1 MLRLAVFGLVEQQH
15 TTHLGVIEGLTEFLP
30 VSSTGHL
37 LLAEH
42 FLGLS
47 LGNDT
52 LDKTFTVLVQIG
64 TILALVLVY
73 FKKFFGL
80 ALASPRDPKARNFI
94 IGVVIAFLPAA
105 AIGAALHGFI
115 KGVLFNPLI
124 VCIALVVG
132 GFVLLFVEELPIER
146 RHKDATEF
154 PIGMAFKIGVLQCLA
169 MIPGVSRSGATIV
182 GAMLMGADKKSAAE
196 FSFFLSIPTMAGAF
210 AYDLFKNYKNLS
222 PDGSFLII
230 IGFVTA
236 FVSGLFVVTT
246 FLNYVSRRGFGVF
259 AWWRILVGTI
269 GLVALLMAK

>member
-1 MLRLAVFGLVEQQH
+1 MDIEIFKAAA
-15 TTHLGVIEGLTEFLP
+15 LGIIEGLTEFLP

-47 LGNDT
+47 LGNET
-52 LDKTFTVLVQIG
+52 LDKTFTVLVQFG

-73 FKKFFGL
+73 FKKL
-80 ALASPRDPKARNFI
+80 WRMLLASPRDPKARNFL
-94 IGVVIAFLPAA
+94 IGVIVAFLPAA
-105 AIGAALHGFI
+105 LIGAVLHSFI

-132 GFVLLFVEELPIER
+132 GFILLFVEELPIER

-154 PIGMAFKIGVLQCLA
+154 PLAMAFKIGIIQCLA

-182 GAMLMGADKKSAAE
+182 GAMLMGAEKKSAAE

-210 AYDLFKNYKNLS
+210 AYDLLKNYKALS
-222 PDGSFLII
+222 TDGAFLII
-230 IGFVTA
+230 VGFVAA
-236 FVSGLFVVTT
+236 FASGLFVVTT
-246 FLNYVSRRGFGVF
+246 FLNYVSRRGFGLF
-259 AWWRILVGTI
+259 AWWRIVIGTAGLIGLFLVG
-269 GLVALLMAK
+269 